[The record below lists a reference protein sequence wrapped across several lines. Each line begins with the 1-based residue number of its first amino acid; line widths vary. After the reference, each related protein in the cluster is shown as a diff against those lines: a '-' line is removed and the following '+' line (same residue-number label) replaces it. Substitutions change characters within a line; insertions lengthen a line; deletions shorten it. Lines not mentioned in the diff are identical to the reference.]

1 MHRLKEW
8 MRFRHASGYLTS
20 ACLSRPVRNLAFLF
34 VLLLGVGGA
43 GLAGQT
49 HIGVQG
55 GLSIPN
61 IRGGN
66 NVQSMGFTS
75 RKGPY
80 FGLFA
85 DFSLAPHFS
94 FRAEINYASQ
104 GGKRDGMQAII
115 TDLPTD
121 LPVPPG
127 LTLYA
132 DFHNETILDYIE
144 IPLLAEYSWG
154 NKPRFYVNAGPYVG
168 FLLRAKV
175 VTSGQSSLYL
185 DASGTPLLIPPDYQ
199 PLPPRSFDATTDVKQ
214 DINSTNAGIAGGA
227 GLALAAGP
235 GDILFT
241 VHFSLGLANIQRD
254 VELNGKNHTGAVVV
268 TVGYA
273 CPLGSKK

>member
-1 MHRLKEW
+1 MHRLTKGK
-8 MRFRHASGYLTS
+8 RIRGKRRPRTLASF
-20 ACLSRPVRNLAFLF
+20 SRPERNLAYLL

-49 HIGVQG
+49 HVGVQG

-94 FRAEINYASQ
+94 LRAEINHASQ

-115 TDLPTD
+115 TDLPAG

-144 IPLLAEYSWG
+144 IPLLAEFSWG
-154 NKPRFYVNAGPYVG
+154 NKPRFYIHAGPYVG

-185 DASGTPLLIPPDYQ
+185 DLSGTPLLIPPDYQ
-199 PLPPRSFDATTDVKQ
+199 PLPPKSFDATTDVKQ

-268 TVGYA
+268 TIGYA